1 MGISHSIVVALRS
14 VLKQCGLKIAT
25 KTLEG
30 FVREID
36 RVAPWYA
43 CSGSLTVASWDKLK
57 GDLVRE
63 QQKGKLKAGIMP
75 LWKLVKSCLT
85 DEDCQQM
92 VEAGQNFLDEIQESL
107 SEVERGERVKVEGK
121 QSALKNLGLS
131 TCLEPEEK
139 RYKGKNALGEI
150 RKRDGKGEK
159 KGDRAGEAHKERSL
173 YPPLDEFKQLTLSS
187 SEPDEGVSAS
197 EEMDSEE
204 EAVRYK
210 GERYQQGKMQATQ
223 SRKRPKAAGK
233 ASLLL
238 RLWTVGFR
246 VLVCLRFMCRGSCQF
261 LPTPHVGVNPRGIRP
276 LQV

>member
-1 MGISHSIVVALRS
+1 MGISHSIVVALCL

-36 RVAPWYA
+36 CVAPWYA
-43 CSGSLTVASWDKLK
+43 CSLSLTVASWDKLK
-57 GDLVRE
+57 GDLVSE
-63 QQKGKLKAGIMP
+63 QQKGKLKAGIRP

-85 DEDCQQM
+85 DENCQKM
-92 VEAGQNFLDEIQESL
+92 VEAGQKVLDEIQESL
-107 SEVERGERVKVEGK
+107 SEVERGERVKVERK

-131 TCLEPEEK
+131 TGLEPKEK

-173 YPPLDEFKQLTLSS
+173 YPPLDEFKQLALSN
-187 SEPDEGVSAS
+187 SEPDEGISAS
-197 EEMDSEE
+197 EETDLEE

-210 GERYQQGKMQATQ
+210 GERYQQDKKRATQ
-223 SRKRPKAAGK
+223 SRKRQKAASESQL
-233 ASLLL
+233 AARPPDC
-238 RLWTVGFR
+238 RLQGP
-246 VLVCLRFMCRGSCQF
+246 SA
-261 LPTPHVGVNPRGIRP
+261 PP
-276 LQV
+276 LYVQR